1 MAITEA
7 EAAIMNV
14 LWETAPASADD
25 ILRVVGPA
33 RDWQESTVKSLLAR
47 LVQKEAIRA
56 TKDGR
61 RFLYEP
67 LITRTHYL
75 TQESSSLL
83 DRLFGGRVAPL
94 VAHFSENQQLSRR
107 DLADLRELIERL
119 DDEHR

>member
-7 EAAIMNV
+7 EAAIMGV
-14 LWETAPASADD
+14 LWSSSPQSAED
-25 ILRVVGPA
+25 ILRVVGPE

-47 LVQKEAIRA
+47 LVQKNAIRS

-67 LITRTHYL
+67 LVTREHYL
-75 TQESSSLL
+75 TQESTSLL

-94 VAHFSENQQLSRR
+94 VAHFSESQQLSKR
-107 DLADLRELIERL
+107 DLAELRQLIERL
-119 DDEHR
+119 DDERR